1 MAPATNGADIT
12 NGQQPLNQIK
22 QALEI
27 VYDPHST
34 NDSRKQAGLFLE
46 SAKNEKEAPYHGF
59 TLAYDRSQN
68 AVVRHFGLLL
78 LEHAVRYHWADYSVE
93 ENTTVR
99 NWILTLAENVKM
111 DGGDPVYLRNKIA
124 QLWVEVAKRSWAS
137 EWLDMD
143 ELLAKLWE
151 NSSTQGNPAQ
161 RDLVLSILE
170 NLVEDV
176 FNREDSVAG
185 IRNTPL
191 SKACIDI
198 FTPMS
203 VLREYFPQRDPSVVL
218 VSGEEGWLGKLVT
231 MLQKCL
237 DAGVQGNSEVEAC
250 AIKVLGTL
258 KVCMGWAIPKYV
270 HTPAPP
276 PSHIM
281 ANSKL
286 GLNNLEPS
294 PQQKWSKLSE
304 DP

>member
-1 MAPATNGADIT
+1 MDGGGGITAGTAPATNGAVT
-12 NGQQPLNQIK
+12 NGHQQPLNQIK

-34 NDSRKQAGLFLE
+34 NESRKQAGIFLE

-59 TLAYDRSQN
+59 TLAYDRNQN

-93 ENTTVR
+93 ESTTVR

-191 SKACIDI
+191 SKACIDV

-203 VLREYFPQRDPSVVL
+203 VLREYFPQRDPSIVL
-218 VSGEEGWLGKLVT
+218 VSGEEGWLGRLVS
-231 MLQKCL
+231 MLEKCL
-237 DAGVQGNSEVEAC
+237 DAGVQGNAEVEAC

-258 KVCMGWAIPKYV
+258 KVCMGWAIPKYAQ
-270 HTPAPP
+270 TPFPF
-276 PSHIM
+276 
-281 ANSKL
+281 
-286 GLNNLEPS
+286 EYC
-294 PQQKWSKLSE
+294 
-304 DP
+304 D

>member
-1 MAPATNGADIT
+1 MDGGGGIAAGAAPATNGADNT
-12 NGQQPLNQIK
+12 NGHQQPLNQIK

-34 NDSRKQAGLFLE
+34 NESRKQAGIFLE

-59 TLAYDRSQN
+59 TLAYDRNQN

-93 ENTTVR
+93 ESTTVR

-151 NSSTQGNPAQ
+151 NSSAQGNPAQ

-191 SKACIDI
+191 SKSCIDI

-203 VLREYFPQRDPSVVL
+203 VLREYFPQRDPSIVL
-218 VSGEEGWLGKLVT
+218 VAGEEGWLKRLVT
-231 MLQKCL
+231 MLEKCL
-237 DAGVQGNSEVEAC
+237 DVGVEGNAEVEAC

-258 KVCMGWAIPKYV
+258 KVCMGWAIPKY
-270 HTPAPP
+270 AQ
-276 PSHIM
+276 
-281 ANSKL
+281 NFL
-286 GLNNLEPS
+286 
-294 PQQKWSKLSE
+294 LSVVYGQC
-304 DP
+304 